1 VHATLSARVYF
12 SVPKILRSRRVTPP
26 AHSATAT
33 RSVISWPL
41 TATAESRLRMEQHFF
56 MMIIDDAFLLPSL
69 SFGVSTEPE
78 MRRYSLCFIIS
89 RPCFSLQYVFL
100 ITQAHWKLFTDFN
113 YTVIPFGIYF
123 FGQVINSEAMQV
135 LCFFMTLTCIMFDM

>member
-1 VHATLSARVYF
+1 
-12 SVPKILRSRRVTPP
+12 
-26 AHSATAT
+26 
-33 RSVISWPL
+33 
-41 TATAESRLRMEQHFF
+41 MEQHFF